1 MNKLVNFIFSLR
13 KPKLVIL
20 AGSGKEIV
28 QQVLKPRFK
37 TTKDVLVI
45 ESNLENIEEIKF
57 LIKNSSL
64 PVLAL
69 NQTSDVSFEK
79 IKTLVQAMP
88 SQGFLILNFNEE
100 VIGKIKELGFLSF
113 LTFGFDEKA
122 DFYASDVKINGG
134 TNFKI
139 NYKGNSVPIWL
150 EQSRGEEQIPGVLAT
165 AAAATIFGLN
175 LVEVSEALK
184 TPDPPSSFDFGRAS
198 KN

>member
-13 KPKLVIL
+13 KPKLVIVS
-20 AGSGKEIV
+20 GSNSQRIKENI
-28 QQVLKPRFK
+28 QQVLKPYLK
-37 TTKDVLVI
+37 TIKEVLVI

-113 LTFGFDEKA
+113 LTFGFDERA
-122 DFYASDVKINGG
+122 DFSASDIKINGG
-134 TNFKI
+134 INFKI
-139 NYKGNSVPIWL
+139 NYKGNIVPIWL
-150 EQSRGEEQIPGVLAT
+150 EQSKGEEQIPAAL
-165 AAAATIFGLN
+165 AAAAIGTIFGLN
-175 LVEVSEALK
+175 LVEISQALK
-184 TPDPPSSFDFGRAS
+184 TPD
-198 KN
+198 KT